1 MTGRMQLGPFG
12 GGVTARR
19 EGAIIRPMPKRI
31 RTRAR
36 TSSRSKPRKAKPALT
51 ARSADPRLLYEAAVQ
66 CPEAEIAFVNG
77 WFRKVRQRP
86 ARRVREDFCASAKVA
101 CEFVRSHR
109 DNTAVGLDLDAPILA
124 WAKEHSVDALP
135 EAARSRVTLLRR
147 NVASP
152 GKGADKGFDA
162 VLAFNFSYW
171 VFKTRATLLAYFKT
185 VRASLAKDGIFFLDI
200 YGGYESFTA
209 QEERRRCKG
218 FTYVWDQVS
227 YDPISAAYLCRIHF
241 EFRDGTKIRNAF
253 EYDWRLWTIP
263 EVRELL
269 AEAGFKESVV
279 HWEGDTAKGEGNGIF
294 RPSTK
299 GEDCASFIAYITAHK

>member
-1 MTGRMQLGPFG
+1 MP
-12 GGVTARR
+12 R
-19 EGAIIRPMPKRI
+19 EGAIIRPMPKRR
-31 RTRAR
+31 RT
-36 TSSRSKPRKAKPALT
+36 KPALT
-51 ARSADPRLLYEAAVQ
+51 ARTADPRLLYEAAVQ
-66 CPEAEIAFVNG
+66 CPEAEVAFVNR
-77 WFRKVRQRP
+77 WFRKVRKRP
-86 ARRVREDFCASAKVA
+86 ARRIREDFCASAKVA
-101 CEFVRSHR
+101 CEFVLAHR
-109 DNTAVGLDLDAPILA
+109 DNSAVGLDLDAPILA
-124 WAKEHSVDALP
+124 YAKEHSVEPLP
-135 EAARSRVTLLRR
+135 EKARARVKLLRR
-147 NVASP
+147 NVAAP
-152 GKGADKGFDA
+152 GKGADRSFDA

-171 VFKTRATLLAYFKT
+171 VFKTRASLLAYFKKA
-185 VRASLAKDGIFFLDI
+185 RASLKKDGIFFLDI

-269 AEAGFKESVV
+269 AEAGFKETVV
-279 HWEGDTAKGEGNGIF
+279 HWEGDTSKGEGNGVF
-294 RPSTK
+294 RPADK